1 MKALDLVYPW
11 PRVLSQSMRTI
22 SEKRD
27 RFWSGV
33 WWTEWRRRRQE
44 DRMAEVLTEAGED
57 SMAARTV
64 TERHRWLERG
74 VKYWRPSPPLVIAAL
89 EASERAGV
97 PRRDLRLLALNRD
110 LRQVG
115 EDVKVRRAWWA
126 PVLAYS
132 ALILILCHWALLS
145 ALVVFSP
152 AMWIAKV
159 IGVATIS
166 FFYWFLWPGFGLY
179 STQAYAAVRR
189 SGTAVEEVA
198 RAALPPKAP
207 VVPLQAHRN

>member
-11 PRVLSQSMRTI
+11 LRVFSQSMRTI

-44 DRMAEVLTEAGED
+44 DRMAEVLAEAGED

-74 VKYWRPSPPLVIAAL
+74 VKYWRPSPPLVTAAL

-126 PVLAYS
+126 PALAYS

-152 AMWIAKV
+152 AMWIAKL
-159 IGVATIS
+159 IGVAAIS

-179 STQAYAAVRR
+179 TTRAYAAVKR
-189 SGTAVEEVA
+189 SGTAVEDAA
-198 RAALPPKAP
+198 RAAMPSKAM
-207 VVPLQAHRN
+207 VVPLKAQRK

>member
-1 MKALDLVYPW
+1 MRTKNLSQRRLHV
-11 PRVLSQSMRTI
+11 VSQSMSTVVEI
-22 SEKRD
+22 RD

-44 DRMAEVLTEAGED
+44 ALMAKVLEDAGED

-89 EASERAGV
+89 EASERAGI

-115 EDVKVRRAWWA
+115 DDVKVRRAWWA

-152 AMWIAKV
+152 AMWVTKV
-159 IGVATIS
+159 TGVAAIS

-179 STQAYAAVRR
+179 STQAYAAVKR
-189 SGTAVEEVA
+189 SGTAVEQAA
-198 RAALPPKAP
+198 RAASPPKAP
-207 VVPLQAHRN
+207 VVPLQAHRM

>member
-1 MKALDLVYPW
+1 MRTLN
-11 PRVLSQSMRTI
+11 LSQRGLHVVGQSMRTVVEI
-22 SEKRD
+22 RD

-44 DRMAEVLTEAGED
+44 ALMAKVLEDAGED

-74 VKYWRPSPPLVIAAL
+74 VKYWRPSPPLVVAAL

-97 PRRDLRLLALNRD
+97 SRRDLRILALNRD
-110 LRQVG
+110 VRQVG
-115 EDVKVRRAWWA
+115 DEVRVRRAWWA

-152 AMWIAKV
+152 ATWIAKLT
-159 IGVATIS
+159 GVAAIS
-166 FFYWFLWPGFGLY
+166 CLYWFLWPGFGLY
-179 STQAYAAVRR
+179 STRAYVAVKR
-189 SGTAVEEVA
+189 SGTAVEEAA
-198 RAALPPKAP
+198 RIALPSRAP
-207 VVPLQAHRN
+207 VVPLNAQLR

>member
-1 MKALDLVYPW
+1 MKAFDSRRHW
-11 PRVLSQSMRTI
+11 SMLASRLMGTVCAI
-22 SEKRD
+22 RD

-44 DRMAEVLTEAGED
+44 ALMAKVLEDAGED

-89 EASERAGV
+89 EASERAGI

-115 EDVKVRRAWWA
+115 DDLKVRRAWWA

-152 AMWIAKV
+152 AMWVAKV
-159 IGVATIS
+159 IGVAAIS

-179 STQAYAAVRR
+179 STQAYAAVKR
-189 SGTAVEEVA
+189 SGTAVEQAA
-198 RAALPPKAP
+198 RAASPPKAP
-207 VVPLQAHRN
+207 VVPLQAHRT

>member
-1 MKALDLVYPW
+1 
-11 PRVLSQSMRTI
+11 MRTI

-44 DRMAEVLTEAGED
+44 DRMAEVLKNAGED

-64 TERHRWLERG
+64 TERHRSLERG
-74 VKYWRPSPPLVIAAL
+74 VKYWRPSPPLVTAAL
-89 EASERAGV
+89 EAGERAGV

-110 LRQVG
+110 IRQVG
-115 EDVKVRRAWWA
+115 DGVMVRRAWWA

-152 AMWIAKV
+152 VMWIAKLT
-159 IGVATIS
+159 GVAAIS

-179 STQAYAAVRR
+179 STSAYAAVKR
-189 SGTAVEEVA
+189 SGTAVEDAA
-198 RAALPPKAP
+198 RVELPPKAP
-207 VVPLQAHRN
+207 VVPLKARRN

>member
-1 MKALDLVYPW
+1 MRTANLSQRGLHV
-11 PRVLSQSMRTI
+11 VSQSMSTVVE
-22 SEKRD
+22 SRD

-44 DRMAEVLTEAGED
+44 ALMAKVLEDAGED

-97 PRRDLRLLALNRD
+97 PRRDLQLLALNRD

-115 EDVKVRRAWWA
+115 DDVKVRRAWWA

-152 AMWIAKV
+152 AMWLAKV
-159 IGVATIS
+159 MGVATIS

-179 STQAYAAVRR
+179 STQAYAAVKR
-189 SGTAVEEVA
+189 SGTAVEQAA
-198 RAALPPKAP
+198 RAASPRKAP
-207 VVPLQAHRN
+207 VVPLQAHRM

>member
-1 MKALDLVYPW
+1 MRTLDLVRRW
-11 PRVLSQSMRTI
+11 LQALSRSMRTV
-22 SEKRD
+22 SETRD

-33 WWTEWRRRRQE
+33 WWTEWRRWRQE
-44 DRMAEVLTEAGED
+44 DRMAEVLAEAGED

-74 VKYWRPSPPLVIAAL
+74 VKYWRPSPPLVVAVL

-110 LRQVG
+110 ICQVG
-115 EDVKVRRAWWA
+115 DDVRVRRTWWA

-152 AMWIAKV
+152 ASWISKF
-159 IGVATIS
+159 IGVGVITLL
-166 FFYWFLWPGFGLY
+166 YWFLWPGFGLY
-179 STQAYAAVRR
+179 STRAYAAVKR
-189 SGTAVEEVA
+189 SGTAVDEAA
-198 RAALPPKAP
+198 RSAMPPKAP
-207 VVPLQAHRN
+207 VFALISREK